1 MSYDN
6 SDIQVRVT
14 RRIPDGKG
22 GFTETTI
29 NLSGIPATASED
41 YIRSMRHTAAFA
53 REMILGEIEGRAV
66 EQIKPA
72 PNRFASVVASL
83 PDETPAQPPKSLED
97 QINDVAANL
106 LGEAPTPVIPAAESV
121 DTGWRYAFGV
131 GVKLPD
137 DETMYEIPV
146 SRINAD
152 GSGGGQLKAIN
163 TALGAIG
170 YLKED
175 RFLAINTLL
184 ETFTRQN
191 PNVTSTNDL
200 TRADA
205 HILLEWIGRA
215 DDEAIAALGVAV
227 DQRRPVESAWA

>member
-14 RRIPDGKG
+14 RRLPDGKG

-41 YIRSMRHTAAFA
+41 YIRAMRHTAHIA
-53 REMILGEIEGRAV
+53 REMILEEIEGRV
-66 EQIKPA
+66 IEQVMP
-72 PNRFASVVASL
+72 PNRFKGITD
-83 PDETPAQPPKSLED
+83 PKETVDATPIQATSLES
-97 QINDVAANL
+97 QINAVAANL
-106 LGEAPTPVIPAAESV
+106 LGEDPAPVIPAAETV
-121 DTGWRYAFGV
+121 DTGWRYAFGI

-137 DETMYEIPV
+137 DETMFEIPI

-163 TALGAIG
+163 TALSSIG
-170 YLKED
+170 YHKED

-184 ETFTRQN
+184 QAFTSEEAN
-191 PNVTSTNDL
+191 ITSTNDL

-205 HILLEWIGRA
+205 HILLEWVGRA
-215 DDEAIAALGVAV
+215 DEDALGSLAVAV
-227 DQRRPVESAWA
+227 DQKRPVGLWA

>member
-14 RRIPDGKG
+14 RRLPDGKG

-41 YIRSMRHTAAFA
+41 YIRSMRHTAHIA
-53 REMILGEIEGRAV
+53 REMILDEIEGRVV
-66 EQIKPA
+66 EQVTP
-72 PNRFASVVASL
+72 PNRFKGITD
-83 PDETPAQPPKSLED
+83 PKETAEATPTQAKSLES
-97 QINDVAANL
+97 QINAVAANL
-106 LGEAPTPVIPAAESV
+106 LGEDPASVIPAAETV
-121 DTGWRYAFGV
+121 DTGWRYAFGI
-131 GVKLPD
+131 GVRLPD
-137 DETMYEIPV
+137 DETMFEIPI

-163 TALGAIG
+163 TALSSIG
-170 YLKED
+170 YHKED
-175 RFLAINTLL
+175 RFLAINALL
-184 ETFTRQN
+184 HAFTSEEAN
-191 PNVTSTNDL
+191 ITSTNDL

-215 DDEAIAALGVAV
+215 DEDALGGLAVAV
-227 DQRRPVESAWA
+227 SQKRPVGLWA